1 MTARKLGILG
11 GTFDPIHLGHLIVA
25 ETAREALAL
34 EQVLFMLAP
43 QPPHKLAQMLTPWP
57 HRLAMVQEALADHPQ
72 FTISTLEIQ
81 RAGPSYTVDTLRAL
95 QQLPEFTPAQLF
107 LIIGQDSMSH
117 FQTWREPETI
127 RRLATIAVYPRHEM
141 RETESPLPLPEN
153 CLRLEAPIIAISSSE
168 IRRRVAVQKSIRYL
182 VPDCVQRY
190 ITNHKLYLP
199 PQ

>member
-1 MTARKLGILG
+1 MTARKLGIFG

-25 ETAREALAL
+25 ETAREALGL

-43 QPPHKLAQMLTPWP
+43 QPPHKLTQTLTPWP
-57 HRLAMVQEALADHPQ
+57 HRLAMVQEALADHPH
-72 FTISTLEIQ
+72 FAISTLEIQ

-95 QQLPEFTPAQLF
+95 QQLPEFAPAQFF

-117 FQTWREPETI
+117 LQTWREPETI
-127 RRLATIAVYPRHEM
+127 RRLATVAVYPRHEK
-141 RETESPLPLPEN
+141 REIETPLPEN

-168 IRRRVAVQKSIRYL
+168 IRRRVTAQKSIRYL
-182 VPDCVQRY
+182 VPECVRHY
-190 ITNHKLYLP
+190 ITSHKLYLP